1 MIAIYRYFVS
11 LKPRNQQGEM
21 KELRDQVMDAGQ
33 PNSVM
38 KALTNLQHLCELLR
52 TWDRKR
58 IQYEVMSGGPAS
70 DDPHY
75 KARLRDV
82 LLRVLGPVLSKM
94 GSLGGTLGMALE
106 SRKTMKRI
114 QTGDTH
120 AELTW

>member
-1 MIAIYRYFVS
+1 
-11 LKPRNQQGEM
+11 
-21 KELRDQVMDAGQ
+21 
-33 PNSVM
+33 
-38 KALTNLQHLCELLR
+38 
-52 TWDRKR
+52 
-58 IQYEVMSGGPAS
+58 MSGGPAS

-82 LLRVLGPVLSKM
+82 LLRVLTSVLSKM

-120 AELTW
+120 AELTWQELMEESMDYLRRDECHPTYGNLLPHSAGFSGWGRQEGWG